1 MRALRWLD
9 QRLLVIEQA
18 TGGYCSPMVTVF
30 LGINTLIFM
39 LCLFTGY
46 PSPVAQALLA
56 NDQIW
61 QGQVWRALT
70 AAFTHEQVMH
80 WFWNMLALFFFGR
93 HLENLFGRLRFVLFV
108 LFVAILGNLFHVGVM
123 QGSVLGFS
131 GVVYGLIIGFAAH
144 TPTAPVLAMLVLRI
158 PAWVLAAILV
168 LLDTLHFIQF
178 GSERALTAY
187 DVHLLGAACGFIA
200 VRWRWML
207 SPLLRRLHRRRQRHH
222 EQRQHWEHSELD
234 RLLEKVSQQGL
245 PSLSK
250 RERSFLERYSK
261 SQRDD

>member
-1 MRALRWLD
+1 
-9 QRLLVIEQA
+9 
-18 TGGYCSPMVTVF
+18 MVTML
-30 LGINTLIFM
+30 LGINTAIFL
-39 LCLFTGY
+39 LCLFSGY

-61 QGQVWRALT
+61 HGQVWRAVT
-70 AAFTHEQVMH
+70 GAFTHEQVMH
-80 WFWNMLALFFFGR
+80 WFWNMLGLFFFGR
-93 HLENLFGRLRFVLFV
+93 HLERLLGRLRFCILVLV
-108 LFVAILGNLFHVGVM
+108 VAVVGNLFHVGIM

-131 GVVYGLIIGFAAH
+131 GVVYALIVGFAAH

-178 GSERALTAY
+178 GTERAHTAY
-187 DVHLLGAACGFIA
+187 DVHLIGAAIGFLA

-207 SPLLRRLHRRRQRHH
+207 GPVLRRLHQRRQRHH
-222 EQRQHWEHSELD
+222 VQQQHWEHSELD

-245 PSLSK
+245 PSLSR
-250 RERSFLERYSK
+250 RERTFLQRYSK
-261 SQRDD
+261 SQRDQ